1 MNDLSQTIAELL
13 GDPQTMDKLKALGGL
28 IGQPEEAPEPPQVQN
43 TPSGGD
49 ALPAV
54 MKLMPLIS
62 SFNEDDDSIRLLRAV
77 KPFLSETRQERLE
90 QAIRLLRI
98 IRIVPLLRDEGLL
111 GRY

>member
-28 IGQPEEAPEPPQVQN
+28 IGQPEEAPEPPQIQN

-77 KPFLSETRQERLE
+77 KPFLSEKRRRRIDQSV
-90 QAIRLLRI
+90 RLLGIMRI
-98 IRIVPLLRDEGLL
+98 LPLIKESGIF
-111 GRY
+111 